1 MKYPKAEHFSIVFH
15 PSERCSAARFFRSS
29 PCLGHGSHEAVLH
42 AQLGQLLRSKLCT
55 DGSAKKAI
63 ENPMKIHKNQHSAI
77 ENPVKIMVITCY
89 NLWWMVMPWIF
100 YAMVM

>member
-1 MKYPKAEHFSIVFH
+1 
-15 PSERCSAARFFRSS
+15 
-29 PCLGHGSHEAVLH
+29 
-42 AQLGQLLRSKLCT
+42 
-55 DGSAKKAI
+55 
-63 ENPMKIHKNQHSAI
+63 MKIHKNQHSAI